1 MTVRDELVGYVALQR
16 LLDRKSAL
24 KKEMDT
30 PPDALVELRS
40 TFSGRREALGEKQLR
55 REALAREQ
63 EGLQTEADALR
74 EEREHFRKQK
84 SMVTNMKQLTAVV
97 SELDHVET
105 QLKAKDDRLLEILAE
120 VERLDREIEE
130 LQRETPEEKVQ
141 REQAEAAWEARR
153 GEASVELRKVESRM
167 REVQRAL
174 GAESMARFK
183 KLWASRRP
191 SAVVPIEGW
200 SCSSCHAE
208 LRPSLVQLVRT
219 AEALQFCDSCRRLLY
234 DPEQFP
240 DDGA

>member
-1 MTVRDELVGYVALQR
+1 MTVRDELTGYVALQR
-16 LLDRKSAL
+16 LLDRKAAL
-24 KKEMDT
+24 RKEMDT
-30 PPDALVELRS
+30 PPEALVELRVS
-40 TFSGRREALGEKQLR
+40 FAGRREALGEKQLR
-55 REALAREQ
+55 REALTREH
-63 EGLQTEADALR
+63 EGLQIEADALR

-84 SMVTNMKQLTAVV
+84 SLVTNMKQLTAVV

-105 QLKAKDDRLLEILAE
+105 QLKAKDDRLLEVLAE
-120 VERLDREIEE
+120 IEILDREIEE
-130 LQRETPEEKVQ
+130 LQRETPEEKTQ
-141 REQAEAAWEARR
+141 REQAEAAWDERR
-153 GEASVELRKVESRM
+153 GAANVELRKVESRM

-174 GAESMARFK
+174 GEESVARFK

-191 SAVVPIEGW
+191 HAAVPIDGW

-240 DDGA
+240 DDGS